1 MTQIKLAV
9 KRNRTLL
16 PDDLA
21 EQQRLHRER
30 AKLLH
35 NFVDTL
41 DIPVES
47 WGEADTAKPHE
58 VVEIIVALGS
68 AGVFTAV
75 VAIAK
80 AWIEQSKIQEVTLT
94 GPAGSVVLKHASAA
108 DVVAIAQQIGFKIE
122 AENRAYPPGTT

>member
-1 MTQIKLAV
+1 MSKITLTV

-16 PDDLA
+16 PDDLS

-41 DIPVES
+41 DIPVED
-47 WGEADTAKPHE
+47 WGNADTAQAHE
-58 VVEIIVALGS
+58 VVGIIIALGS

-80 AWIEQSKIQEVTLT
+80 AWLERNKIQEVTLT
-94 GPAGSVVLKHASAA
+94 GPAGSIVLKHASAE
-108 DVVAIAQQIGFKIE
+108 DTVTIAQHIGFKIE
-122 AENRAYPPGTT
+122 QIGRAHV

>member
-1 MTQIKLAV
+1 VTELKLAV
-9 KRNRTLL
+9 KRNRTVL

-30 AKLLH
+30 ARLLH

-41 DIPVES
+41 EIPVES
-47 WGEADTAKPHE
+47 WGLTDTTKPHE
-58 VVEIIVALGS
+58 VVEIIIALGS

-80 AWIEQSKIQEVTLT
+80 AWLERGKIQEVSLT

-108 DVVAIAQQIGFKIE
+108 DAVAIAQQVGFKIE
-122 AENRAYPPGTT
+122 P

>member
-1 MTQIKLAV
+1 MTEIKLAV
-9 KRNRTLL
+9 KRNWTLL
-16 PDDLA
+16 PDDLL

-47 WGEADTAKPHE
+47 WGKADTAKPHE
-58 VVEIIVALGS
+58 VVEIIIALGS

-75 VAIAK
+75 VAITK
-80 AWIEQSKIQEVTLT
+80 AWLERNKIQEVTLT
-94 GPAGSVVLKHASAA
+94 GPAGSVVLKHASADDA
-108 DVVAIAQQIGFKIE
+108 VTIARQIGFKIK
-122 AENRAYPPGTT
+122 